1 MMPTELPQGRYL
13 SCAFAVPAH
22 AGGQTRALLMRN
34 RILAREGGVRP
45 EVLTLGAVPDNS
57 RRRESLLEQGLLL
70 EEIPL
75 LNIYEH
81 YREHGWGDS
90 GPGTE
95 PEDLSRHRI
104 REDTT
109 PDGKP
114 WRTVYQV
121 PGKQRRI
128 FEYLREDG
136 SPYLRIPRFTNAY
149 KWSWPKRIDQ
159 LGTDGSVVGQFG
171 SVAQFFRRWIRDLV
185 AEDERAFVFI
195 DSRYVVPHL
204 VPIAAPRIHLVYLM
218 HNIHVSA
225 PRRWDSPLNPVY
237 KRVLDRIDGMDA
249 MVTLTERQRDDIAM
263 RRGRTSNMFVVP
275 NPVVMPAPP
284 APRAPRD
291 PHRVTIVARLEKQK
305 RLTHAIRAF
314 AEVVKAVPEAHL
326 DIYGAGSQQE
336 PLAAE
341 IETRGLGG
349 SVVLRGFDPRAS
361 EALWT
366 SSLFLMTSSFEGYP
380 LATLES
386 MSRGCPVVSYDIRYG
401 PREQITDGVEG
412 FLVPSGDIAL
422 LAQRVIELL
431 RSPELVER
439 MSAAASR
446 RAEQLGPTEFLARW
460 GHVLHTAVEH
470 RPLRTRIDA
479 VQLELERLRLVSASP
494 WRRRLQ
500 RGPAIHL
507 GAAGPNAELELA
519 CALRVEGRSR
529 ETGLDAA
536 ALELAWVEQTQGTVT
551 ELPLAVTRSGS
562 AFRLRALAPVPA
574 ADARLRL
581 RLTWRNSA
589 WETDVAQVARGE
601 LKRPAER

>member
-1 MMPTELPQGRYL
+1 MMPELPEGRYL

-34 RILAREGGVRP
+34 RILARDGGVRP
-45 EVLTLGAVPDNS
+45 EVLTLGAAPDNA

-75 LNIYEH
+75 RNIYEH
-81 YREHGWGDS
+81 YREHGWGES
-90 GPGTE
+90 GPGAE

-104 REDTT
+104 RDDTT
-109 PDGKP
+109 PEGEP
-114 WRTVYQV
+114 WRTVYRV

-149 KWSWPKRIDQ
+149 KWSWPKRIEQ

-171 SVAQFFRRWIRDLV
+171 SVGQFFRRWIRDLV
-185 AEDERAFVFI
+185 ADDERAFVFI

-204 VPIAAPRIHLVYLM
+204 VPMTARRIHVVYLM

-237 KRVLDRIDGMDA
+237 RRVLERIDGMDA

-263 RRGRTSNMFVVP
+263 RRGRTSNTFVVP
-275 NPVVMPAPP
+275 NPVVMPTPP
-284 APRAPRD
+284 AQPAPRD

-314 AEVVKAVPEAHL
+314 ERVVEEVPDARL

-341 IETRGLGG
+341 IEARGLGG

-366 SSLFLMTSSFEGYP
+366 SSVFLMTSSFEGYP

-412 FLVPSGDIAL
+412 FLVPPGDIAL

-431 RSPELVER
+431 RSPELVGQ

-446 RAEQLGPTEFLARW
+446 RAEQLGPAGFLARW
-460 GHVLHTAVEH
+460 GHVLNAAVEH
-470 RPLRTRIDA
+470 KSQRTRIDA
-479 VQLELERLRLVSASP
+479 AELELERLRPVSASP

-500 RGPAIHL
+500 RGPAIQL
-507 GAAGPNAELELA
+507 GAVEPDAGLELA
-519 CALRVEGRSR
+519 CVLRIEGRSG
-529 ETGLDAA
+529 ETGLEAA
-536 ALELAWVEQTQGTVT
+536 ELELAWVEQRQGTVT
-551 ELPLAVTRSGS
+551 ELPLTVTRAGGE
-562 AFRLRALAPVPA
+562 FRLRTLAPPPA

-589 WETDVAQVARGE
+589 WETDVVQLAGGA
-601 LKRPAER
+601 LKRPVER